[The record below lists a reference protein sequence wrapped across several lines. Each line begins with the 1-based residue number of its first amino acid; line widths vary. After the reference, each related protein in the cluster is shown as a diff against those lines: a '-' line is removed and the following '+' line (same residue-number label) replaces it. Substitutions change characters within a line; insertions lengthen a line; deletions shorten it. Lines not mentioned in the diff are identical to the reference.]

1 MKKPEK
7 ILIVDDDA
15 EDRDF
20 LIETINELYPKSNN
34 VTADN
39 GKEALD
45 YIANYPPPPPLI
57 FLDLNMPFVNGFEF
71 LVAYKKNPQHI
82 NSHVIIYTTSSNSR
96 DKAVTK
102 DLGASAFITKV
113 GDTKLLKKN
122 IQEVVEKFI

>member
-1 MKKPEK
+1 MKLQEK
-7 ILIVDDDA
+7 ILIVDDDV

-20 LIETINELYPKSNN
+20 LIETINELYPSFEN

-45 YIANYPPPPPLI
+45 YIANFPPPPPLI

-82 NSHVIIYTTSSNSR
+82 NSYVIIYTTSSNTK
-96 DKAVTK
+96 DKATTK

-113 GDTKLLKKN
+113 GDINLLKKN
-122 IQEVVEKFI
+122 IQQVLGKFI

>member
-1 MKKPEK
+1 MNMPEK
-7 ILIVDDDA
+7 ILIVDDDV

-20 LIETINELYPKSNN
+20 LMETINELYPKADN
-34 VTADN
+34 VTANN

-45 YIANYPPPPPLI
+45 YIAKNPPPPPLI

-71 LVAYKKNPQHI
+71 LVAYKKNPQHA
-82 NSHVIIYTTSSNSR
+82 NSHIIIYTTSSNSR

-122 IQEVVEKFI
+122 IQQVVEKFF